1 MMLEYLI
8 PQASSF
14 AHDIDW
20 LFMVILLTVGFWFF
34 VAQGVLFYFIFRF
47 RRKDGVRSLYVAGE
61 DKAEKNWV
69 RIPHFLVII
78 CDIGL
83 IAGTILVWIT
93 VKQALPPAE
102 EKVRIIGQQW
112 AWTFVHAGPD
122 GQLDTDDDITVVDEL
137 HVKADTVY
145 HFELLSKD
153 VIHSFSVPVFRLK
166 QDAVPGRVITGWF
179 KPTKTGQFDI
189 QCAEMCGLGHGVMG
203 ARLRI
208 ETKEEHAQ
216 WMSEQAA

>member
-1 MMLEYLI
+1 MLEYLV
-8 PQASSF
+8 PQAASF
-14 AHDIDW
+14 ARDIDW
-20 LFMVILLTVGFWFF
+20 LFMVIFITVGFWFL

-61 DKAEKNWV
+61 EKTEKQWV
-69 RIPHFLVII
+69 SIPHFLVIV

-83 IAGTILVWIT
+83 IIGTILVWIS
-93 VKQALPPAE
+93 VKQTLPPAE
-102 EKVRIIGQQW
+102 EKIRIVGQQW

-122 GQLDTDDDITVVDEL
+122 GQLDTADDITLVDEL

-179 KPTKTGQFDI
+179 KPIKTGQFDI
-189 QCAEMCGLGHGVMG
+189 QCAEMCGLGHGLMA
-203 ARLRI
+203 ARIQI
-208 ETKEEHAQ
+208 ETKDQ
-216 WMSEQAA
+216 YDKWMSEQG